1 MKPSPELELLQY
13 LTPKNAELA
22 AENPVVLEEFAV
34 KRGDVSFY
42 LLVNRRHR
50 NMRVV
55 DYRIGS
61 YQLKRAALDRLARD
75 RGLRKIFTL
84 VEKQDSNSW
93 RTVGF
98 SREAVVPVYF
108 RTADAYV
115 MSRVYNEEGEPLTG
129 GLSKVA
135 VEHPVPEP
143 KRPRKPTG
151 LKLSLVTDPAKLAK
165 LVARPEKVPFYAPY
179 GKGSVG
185 PEVGV
190 SATVNRKRFW
200 IVAETNEAFGHAK
213 VDLLGSP
220 SSVREVYACVFALQ
234 KLVEYLEEQNMA
246 GAFAFVPVDDELHNL
261 VFASAGC
268 RHTGQLTRHVVF
280 EEGEPLDMHVW
291 HYRIR
296 SRGS

>member
-1 MKPSPELELLQY
+1 MRPSPELELLQY

-22 AENPVVLEEFAV
+22 ADNPVLLEEFAV

-50 NMRVV
+50 NMRVL

-61 YQLKRAALDRLARD
+61 YQLKRATLDHLAKQ
-75 RGLRKIFTL
+75 RGLRKIYTL

-98 SREAVVPVYF
+98 SREAVVPAYF

-143 KRPRKPTG
+143 KRPRKPSG
-151 LKLSLVTDPAKLAK
+151 LKLSLVTDPTKLAK
-165 LVARPEKVPFYAPY
+165 LVVKPKKNPFYAPY
-179 GKGSVG
+179 GKGVLG

-190 SATVNRKRFW
+190 SATVNRRRFW
-200 IVAETNEAFGHAK
+200 VVGEMNEAFGHAK
-213 VDLLGSP
+213 VDVLGSP
-220 SSVREVYACVFALQ
+220 SSVREVYACVFAFH
-234 KLVEYLEEQNMA
+234 KLAEYFEDQNMA
-246 GAFAFVPVDDELHNL
+246 GVFAFVPVADELYNL
-261 VFASAGC
+261 LFASAGC

-280 EEGEPLDMHVW
+280 EGGEPLDMHVW

-296 SRGS
+296 PRGG